1 MCFLLPLTLHFLCAV
16 FSAELEKWRSP
27 EFYER
32 EVHRMQLPFSS
43 KVPGG
48 CVSVEE
54 RQERRAQQLRR
65 LQEINARRREEKLQ
79 QDQERLDRLLAVQA
93 RTLLDLLKF
102 TSTSR
107 LSDGGFLSYLS
118 VSLFVSLIF
127 FHFFKRL
134 PFYISME
141 LPSGGLDLVFR
152 PVHACILIVV
162 VTVVQC

>member
-102 TSTSR
+102 TSTRVVS
-107 LSDGGFLSYLS
+107 LMADSCLIYQSACLFLSSFSIFLNTYLS
-118 VSLFVSLIF
+118 IFQWNCHQEVWILFLG
-127 FHFFKRL
+127 R
-134 PFYISME
+134 YM
-141 LPSGGLDLVFR
+141 
-152 PVHACILIVV
+152 HAYL
-162 VTVVQC
+162 